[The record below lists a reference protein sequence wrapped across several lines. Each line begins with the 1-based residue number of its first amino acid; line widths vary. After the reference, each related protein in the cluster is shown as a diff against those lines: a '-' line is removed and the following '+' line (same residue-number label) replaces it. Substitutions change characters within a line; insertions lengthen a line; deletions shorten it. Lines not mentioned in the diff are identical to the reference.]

1 MNTERDNSRLVER
14 FFADMSITGELADS
28 SIIKYRDSIRKFLSV
43 SGGTYLGVLKNRDF
57 DAFILK
63 MKAAGASGA
72 RIRNVISAMKTL
84 LAYLQREQL
93 IKRTV
98 DLEKIR
104 KPRLERKDVA
114 YLTAKEIVL
123 LLSSVRRDIADGVR
137 TRKVRMMAL
146 LVLMLQTGA
155 RLGEALSI
163 RISDIDRVNMEVP
176 IIGKGRKP
184 RSLYLTRDTLRW
196 IDKYLS
202 LRGDS
207 TPYLFVT
214 ISGRSKWS
222 QTDVGRSF
230 RRYRRLSGIS
240 KPFVLHTLRHT
251 AATQLALK
259 GVPMNQIQKILGH
272 SRLETT
278 IRYYI
283 GAVDKDLA
291 KKVVQDERYRFVP
304 KEVTGDVLS
313 NLSDDKE
320 IPPNPSVLTST
331 DSHNQVEA
339 RDRTRAG
346 TYEKPAAM
354 EP

>member
-1 MNTERDNSRLVER
+1 MKAERDNSKLVEG
-14 FFADMSITGELADS
+14 FFVDVSITGELADS

-43 SGGTYLGVLKNRDF
+43 SGGTYLGALENRDF
-57 DAFILK
+57 DVFILK

-84 LAYLQREQL
+84 LAYLQREQV

-123 LLSSVRRDIADGVR
+123 LLGSVRRDIAGGVKI
-137 TRKVRMMAL
+137 RKVRMMAL

-163 RISDIDRVNMEVP
+163 RIADVDRINMEVP
-176 IIGKGRKP
+176 IMGKGRKP
-184 RSLYLTRDTLRW
+184 RSLYLSADTLFW
-196 IDKYLS
+196 LDKYLA
-202 LRGDS
+202 LRKDN

-214 ISGRSKWS
+214 LNGRSKWS

-230 RRYRRLSGIS
+230 RRYRHLSGIA

-283 GAVDKDLA
+283 GAAEKDLA
-291 KKVVQDERYRFVP
+291 KKVLRDERYRYIPESMV
-304 KEVTGDVLS
+304 GDV
-313 NLSDDKE
+313 
-320 IPPNPSVLTST
+320 
-331 DSHNQVEA
+331 
-339 RDRTRAG
+339 
-346 TYEKPAAM
+346 
-354 EP
+354 